1 MSLRPNRA
9 EERIRRSARESVN
22 VIVGGHARERMLERG
37 IDDID
42 VLRTLRTGGIVGE
55 PEPAEHGEWKCK
67 MVQRKGGRDVGVIT
81 IILRTGKLFVV
92 TVEWEDT

>member
-1 MSLRPNRA
+1 
-9 EERIRRSARESVN
+9 
-22 VIVGGHARERMLERG
+22 
-37 IDDID
+37 
-42 VLRTLRTGGIVGE
+42 
-55 PEPAEHGEWKCK
+55 